1 MCALED
7 VLEVYK
13 RPYDPAVPVVCLDEA
28 QKQLVAEVRTPL
40 RPRPGGPERFDA
52 HYARAGVCQ
61 LFLMVEPLR
70 GWRHVEVRTHKGARD
85 WAEVI
90 RKMLTTYYPH
100 ARRVRLIV
108 DNLNTHAGG
117 ALYQAF
123 PPDEARAL
131 YERLE
136 LHYTPKHASW
146 LNMAEIELS
155 ALSRQCLNRRL
166 DKQARVQREVSA
178 WEKHRNQKRTK
189 IDWQFTT
196 ADARTKLRRLYPTY
210 ED

>member
-1 MCALED
+1 LED

-13 RPYDPAVPVVCLDEA
+13 LPYHPEIPVVCLDEA
-28 QKQLVAEVRTPL
+28 QKQLVAEVRLPT
-40 RPRPGGPERFDA
+40 RARPGQPERFDA
-52 HYARAGVCQ
+52 QYLRAGVCQ

-70 GWRHVEVRTHKGARD
+70 GWRHVEVRQRKGAQD
-85 WAEVI
+85 WADVI
-90 RKMLTTYYPH
+90 RLLLTRHYPR

-108 DNLNTHAGG
+108 DNLNTHAGS
-117 ALYQAF
+117 ALYQTFA
-123 PPDEARAL
+123 PAEARAL

-155 ALSRQCLNRRL
+155 ALTRQCLHRRL
-166 DKQARVQREVSA
+166 DNPLTVKREVSA
-178 WEKHRNQKRTK
+178 WEKQRNQQQTQ

-196 ADARTKLRRLYPTY
+196 TAARVKLRRLYPTY
-210 ED
+210 DG

>member
-1 MCALED
+1 MED

-13 RPYDPAVPVVCLDEA
+13 LPYDPEIPVVCLDEL
-28 QKQLVAEVRTPL
+28 QKQLVAEVRSPT
-40 RPRPGGPERFDA
+40 RPRPGQPERFDA
-52 HYARAGVCQ
+52 HYLRAGVCQ

-70 GWRHVEVRTHKGARD
+70 GWRHVEVRQHKGAPD

-90 RKMLTTYYPH
+90 RRLLTRYYPH

-108 DNLNTHAGG
+108 DNLNTHAGS
-117 ALYQAF
+117 ALYQTF
-123 PPDEARAL
+123 PPAEARAL

-155 ALSRQCLNRRL
+155 ALARQCLHRRL
-166 DKQARVQREVSA
+166 DNPLTVKREISA
-178 WEKHRNQKRTK
+178 WEKLRNGQRAT

-196 ADARTKLRRLYPTY
+196 SNARIKLRRLYPTY
-210 ED
+210 KG